1 MKTEIITVN
10 KSEPLDSQLERAAE
24 IIHCGGLVAFPTETV
39 YGLGANGLDAA
50 ASSKIYA
57 AKGRPSDNPLIL
69 HIDEPSKAE
78 LYAYTCEQYYALA
91 RKFMPGPLT
100 VIMKKRDI
108 VPKTTTGGLESVALR
123 CPVNETAREFI
134 ALCELPIAAPSA
146 NISGKPSPTCAA
158 HVLHDMDGR
167 IDMIID
173 GGECDIGVESTIVEL
188 KNGKATLLRPG
199 AITLEMLR
207 EVLGD
212 VAVDPTVTHIP
223 MANMVPKAPGMKY
236 RHYAPSAP
244 TFLLCDDKS
253 ADFDMRARR
262 FLLEKKQEDAKT
274 GVLCFEEYLPELAG
288 EYTLSLG
295 AKENE
300 KEHAKR
306 LFAALRS
313 FDEMGVSRIFAT
325 VSDTGDDGLAFYNRM
340 LKASGYNTVKI

>member
-1 MKTEIITVN
+1 MKTEIIKIN
-10 KSEPLDSQLERAAE
+10 DGEPSAELLERAAE
-24 IIHCGGLVAFPTETV
+24 VIRGGGLVAFPTETV

-78 LYAYTCEQYYALA
+78 LYAYTCEEYYALA

-100 VIMKKRDI
+100 VILPKRDI
-108 VPKTTTGGLESVALR
+108 VPKTTTGGLCSVALR
-123 CPVNETAREFI
+123 CPVNKTAREFI
-134 ALCELPIAAPSA
+134 EICDLPIAAPSA

-207 EVLGD
+207 GVLGD

-223 MANMVPKAPGMKY
+223 EAGMVPKAPGMKY

-253 ADFDMRARR
+253 SDFDMRAVR
-262 FLLEKKQEDAKT
+262 FLDAKKREDDKT
-274 GVLCFEEYLPELAG
+274 GILCFEEYMPELAG
-288 EYTLSLG
+288 KYTVSLG
-295 AKENE
+295 AKNNE
-300 KEHAKR
+300 REHAKR
-306 LFAALRS
+306 LFAALRR
-313 FDEMGVSRIFAT
+313 FDEMGVSRIYAT
-325 VSDTGDDGLAFYNRM
+325 VSSTGDKGLAFYNRM
-340 LKASGYNTVKI
+340 LKASGYNTVEI